1 MTETQKNPLAESF
14 NALSLI
20 RFAFPS
26 MVMMLFMG
34 LYTIVDTIFVAR
46 FVDTNALSSINIVC
60 PVINLIVG
68 LGTMLA
74 TGGSAV
80 VAKKMGNGNTGEA
93 RSNFT
98 LIVVAGAVIGLLITA
113 AGLVFLDEIIWGLG
127 ASKVLFPYCKDYLT
141 IQLICAAFNMMQ
153 VLYQN
158 LFVTA
163 GKPALG
169 LALAVLAGTSN
180 IVFDYVFIVLLQ
192 MGVGGA
198 AIGTGIGYMI
208 PTIIGTLFFL
218 TKRSELHFCKPDM
231 DASVLLKSCSNGAS
245 EMVSQCSTAVTTF
258 LFNVTM
264 MKLLGEDGVAAITV
278 IIYSQFLLTTLYIGF
293 SMGTAPVVSYNY
305 GSGNVKQL
313 KKTVRICFS
322 FIPFGRI
329 AGEILEMTPEAYR
342 QRLSRIRKKMADFL
356 GQYCGEYGSGRC
368 KCKERVNY
376 AIQNHRINPLQLD
389 YTTATEISI
398 QTMMDVKNAM
408 EDIDDLSQDFS
419 FCKPYQSP
427 ERTKYLIQEFLEST
441 QLSIIQNS

>member
-80 VAKKMGNGNTGEA
+80 VAKKMGNGNIRET

-127 ASKVLFPYCKDYLT
+127 SSEILFPYCRDYLT
-141 IQLICAAFNMMQ
+141 IQLIFAAFNMMQ

-163 GKPALG
+163 GKPTLG
-169 LALAVLAGTSN
+169 LVLAVLAGTSN

-192 MGVGGA
+192 MGIKGA

-208 PTIIGTLFFL
+208 PSIIGTIFFL
-218 TKRSELHFCKPDM
+218 MKRSELHFCKPDM
-231 DASVLLKSCSNGAS
+231 DASVLLKSCSNGVS
-245 EMVSQCSTAVTTF
+245 ELVSQCSTAVTTF
-258 LFNVTM
+258 LFNITM

-278 IIYSQFLLTTLYIGF
+278 LIYSQFLLTTLYIGF